1 MGSKSWILKIII
13 AMKILKY
20 TLSFLFAAFLVA
32 CTTNNDIFEG
42 VESIST
48 PSNLNAVFSISQDN
62 SGLVTITPS
71 GDGATSFDVFFGDS
85 SGEHEVVAVGGTLS
99 RIYAEG
105 NYDVRIVGESLSGE
119 TAEAIQPLVVSFRA
133 PENLDVTIGFD
144 PTNNFLV
151 NVSASADYAASFDVY
166 FGDAINEVPTP
177 LMINETIG
185 HTYDAVGDYVIRVVA
200 LSGGTAT
207 LEYSETI
214 TILNPLLFPI
224 DFEDPTLNYAF
235 TDFGNVVS
243 SVVGNP
249 DQSGV
254 NTSATVGQSLKPI
267 GAEVWGGSFLSLDEP
282 IDFASLQNIAV
293 NVWSP
298 VSGIVVK
305 LKLENATDPDI
316 FAEVD
321 VVNSVASG
329 WETLTYD
336 FIGADLTQEYHKVV
350 LFFDFGNVGND
361 ATYYF
366 DDIKL
371 AQSTGGTFELFQD
384 FEGVAPVF
392 TDFGNIGTTEVVP
405 NPMVGGINPTA
416 NSAQLTKTS
425 GSEVWGGTFFELS
438 DQVIDFAGS
447 KQMRIKSY
455 SPAAGLVV
463 KLKLENADA
472 SITHEV
478 DMMTS
483 AVNAWEQITF
493 DFTDAP
499 SAQYNRV
506 VIFYDFGNPGDDS
519 MYYFDEM
526 EVSEGALVSTVAPLL
541 IENFEGTPPVFTS
554 FGNID
559 DTTIEA
565 NPNMSGI
572 NPTALSASQ
581 IKTVGSEV
589 WAGSFFEVTTPLDL
603 NSYNKIS
610 TKIFSPTA
618 GAVIKLKLENADT
631 SLEFEVDV
639 TSSVTN
645 DWEELVFDFSAAPPA
660 DYTRIVFFFDFGN
673 SGDGTTYYIDEIQ
686 LTN

>member
-1 MGSKSWILKIII
+1 
-13 AMKILKY
+13 MKILKY

-32 CTTNNDIFEG
+32 CTTNNDIFEV
-42 VESIST
+42 VESISA
-48 PSNLNAVFSISQDN
+48 PSNINAVFSISQDN
-62 SGLVTITPS
+62 TGLVTITPS

-85 SGEHEVVAVGGTLS
+85 SEEHEVVAVGETLS

-105 NYDVRIVGESLSGE
+105 NYDVRIVAQSLGGK
-119 TAEAIQPLVVSFRA
+119 TAEATQPLVVSFRP
-133 PENLDVTIGFD
+133 PENLEVTIGFD
-144 PTNNFLV
+144 TTNNFLV

-166 FGDAINEVPTP
+166 FGDATNEVPTP

-185 HTYDAVGDYVIRVVA
+185 HTYAEVGDYVIRVVA
-200 LSGGTAT
+200 LSGGAAT
-207 LEYSETI
+207 IEYSETI
-214 TILNPLLFPI
+214 TILNPLLLPL

-254 NTSATVGQSLKPI
+254 NTSATVGQTLKPI
-267 GAEVWGGSFLSLDEP
+267 GAEVWGGSFLTLDDP
-282 IDFASLQNIAV
+282 IDFSSLQNISV

-305 LKLENATDPDI
+305 LKLENATDPDVFEEI
-316 FAEVD
+316 D
-321 VVNSVASG
+321 IVNSVASG

-336 FIGADLTQEYHKVV
+336 FSGANLTQEYHKVV
-350 LFFDFGNVGND
+350 LFFDFGNAGNNT
-361 ATYYF
+361 TYYF
-366 DDIKL
+366 DDIDL
-371 AQSTGGTFELFQD
+371 AQSTGGTFEMFQN

-392 TDFGNIGTTEVVP
+392 TDFGDIGATEVVP
-405 NPMVGGINPTA
+405 NPMIGGLNTTDKAAKFSKIIG
-416 NSAQLTKTS
+416 SADF
-425 GSEVWGGTFFELS
+425 GGTFFELS

-455 SPAAGLVV
+455 SPAAGKIV

-493 DFTDAP
+493 DFSDAP
-499 SAQYNRV
+499 SAEYNRV
-506 VIFYDFGNPGDDS
+506 VIFYDFGNIGDDS
-519 MYYFDEM
+519 VYYFDEM
-526 EVSEGALVSTVAPLL
+526 EVGEGSLASSLAPLL
-541 IENFEGTPPVFTS
+541 VENFEGIAPVFTS

-581 IKTVGSEV
+581 IKTAGSEV

-610 TKIFSPTA
+610 TKVFSPTA

-631 SLEFEVDV
+631 SVEFEVDI
-639 TSSVTN
+639 TSSITN

-673 SGDGTTYYIDEIQ
+673 PGDGTIYYIDEIQ

>member
-1 MGSKSWILKIII
+1 
-13 AMKILKY
+13 MKILKY
-20 TLSFLFAAFLVA
+20 TLSFLFAALVVA
-32 CTTNNDIFEG
+32 CTTNNDIFEV
-42 VESIST
+42 VENIST
-48 PSNLNAVFSISQDN
+48 PSNINAVFSITQDN

-71 GDGATSFDVFFGDS
+71 GDGATTFDVFYGDS
-85 SGEHEVVAVGGTLS
+85 TGEHDVVQVGETLT
-99 RIYAEG
+99 RIYPEG
-105 NYDVRIVGESLSGE
+105 NYDVRIVAESLGGK
-119 TAEAIQPLVVSFRA
+119 TAEAIQPLVVSFRP
-133 PENLDVTIGFD
+133 PENLEVTISID
-144 PTNNFLV
+144 TANNFQV
-151 NVSASADYAASFDVY
+151 NVSARADYAASFDVY
-166 FGDAINEVPTP
+166 FGDATNEEPTP
-177 LMINETIG
+177 LMIDETIT

-214 TILNPLLFPI
+214 TILNPLLLPI

-249 DQSGV
+249 DQSGI
-254 NTSATVGQSLKPI
+254 NASATVGQTLKPV

-282 IDFASLQNIAV
+282 IDFTSLQNIAV
-293 NVWSP
+293 KVWSP

-321 VVNSVASG
+321 LVNSVASG
-329 WETLTYD
+329 WEALTYD
-336 FIGADLTQEYHKVV
+336 FSGADLTQEYHRVV
-350 LFFDFGNVGND
+350 IFFDFGNNGND
-361 ATYYF
+361 TTYYF
-366 DDIKL
+366 DDINL
-371 AQSTGGTFELFQD
+371 AQSTGGTFETFQD

-392 TDFGNIGTTEVVP
+392 TDFGDIGVTEVVP
-405 NPMVGGINPTA
+405 NPMIGGLNTTN
-416 NSAQLTKTS
+416 NSAQFTKVT
-425 GSEVWGGTFFELS
+425 GSQVWGGTFFELS

-455 SPAAGLVV
+455 SPAAGLIV

-478 DMMTS
+478 DMMTT

-493 DFTDAP
+493 DFVDAP
-499 SAQYNRV
+499 NAQYNRV
-506 VIFYDFGNPGDDS
+506 VIFYDFDNPGDDS
-519 MYYFDEM
+519 VYYFDEM

-572 NPTALSASQ
+572 NPTALTASQ
-581 IKTVGSEV
+581 IKTAGSEI
-589 WAGSFFEVTTPLDL
+589 WAGSFFEVTAPLDF
-603 NSYNKIS
+603 NTYSKVSAMVY
-610 TKIFSPTA
+610 SPTP
-618 GAVIKLKLENADT
+618 GAVIKFKLENADT
-631 SLEFEVDV
+631 SEEFEVDV

-645 DWEELVFDFSAAPPA
+645 DWEELVFDFSGAPPA
-660 DYTRIVFFFDFGN
+660 DYTRLIFFFDFGN
-673 SGDGTTYYIDEIQ
+673 AGDGSTYYIDEIQ

>member
-1 MGSKSWILKIII
+1 
-13 AMKILKY
+13 MKILKY
-20 TLSFLFAAFLVA
+20 TLSFLFATFLVA
-32 CTTNNDIFEG
+32 CTTNNDIFEV
-42 VESIST
+42 VENISA
-48 PSNLNAVFSISQDN
+48 PSNINAVFSISQDN
-62 SGLVTITPS
+62 SGLVTITPTA
-71 GDGATSFDVFFGDS
+71 DGATSFDIFFGDS
-85 SGEHEVVAVGGTLS
+85 SGEHEQVAVGETLS

-105 NYDVRIVGESLSGE
+105 NYDVRIVAQSLSGE
-119 TAEAIQPLVVSFRA
+119 TVEAIQPLVVSFRP
-133 PENLDVTIGFD
+133 PENLEVTIGFD
-144 PTNNFLV
+144 ATNNFLV
-151 NVSASADYAASFDVY
+151 NVSASADYATAFDVY
-166 FGDAINEVPTP
+166 FGDATNEEPTP
-177 LMINETIG
+177 LMIDETIG
-185 HTYDAVGDYVIRVVA
+185 HTYAAVGDYTIRVVA
-200 LSGGTAT
+200 LSGGAAT
-207 LEYSETI
+207 IEYSETI
-214 TILNPLLFPI
+214 TILNPLLLPL

-254 NTSATVGQSLKPI
+254 NTSATVGQSVKPV

-282 IDFASLQNIAV
+282 IDFSSLQNIAV

-321 VVNSVASG
+321 LVNSVASG

-336 FIGADLTQEYHKVV
+336 FSGADLTQEYHKVV
-350 LFFDFGNVGND
+350 MFFDFGNVGND
-361 ATYYF
+361 TTYYF
-366 DDIKL
+366 DDVNL
-371 AQSTGGTFELFQD
+371 AQSTGGTFEMFQN
-384 FEGVAPVF
+384 FEGLLPVF
-392 TDFGNIGTTEVVP
+392 TDFGNIGATEVVP
-405 NPMVGGINPTA
+405 NPMVGGLNTTD
-416 NSAQLTKTS
+416 NSARFINAA
-425 GSEVWGGTFFELS
+425 GAEVWGGTFFELNN
-438 DQVIDFAGS
+438 QVIEFAGS
-447 KQMRIKSY
+447 KQIRIKSY
-455 SPAAGLVV
+455 SPSAGKVV

-478 DMMTS
+478 DMMTT

-493 DFTDAP
+493 DFVDAP

-519 MYYFDEM
+519 VYYFDEM
-526 EVSEGALVSTVAPLL
+526 EVGEGGLVSTVAPLL
-541 IENFEGTPPVFTS
+541 IENFEGVAPVFTA

-572 NPTALSASQ
+572 NPTALTASQ
-581 IKTVGSEV
+581 IKTAGSEI
-589 WAGSFFEVTTPLDL
+589 WAGSFFEVTAPLDF
-603 NSYNKIS
+603 NTYSKVSAMVY
-610 TKIFSPTA
+610 SPTP
-618 GAVIKLKLENADT
+618 GALVKLKLENADA
-631 SLEFEVDV
+631 SIVFEVDV

-645 DWEELVFDFSAAPPA
+645 DWEELVYDFSTAPAA

-673 SGDGTTYYIDEIQ
+673 PGDGATYYFDEIQ